1 MGRKEERLRQEG
13 MSFCGRYLTSH
24 GMDAQALMDEIK
36 RRGAYG
42 IPLRIDE
49 ATEREFEE
57 RVMHSCMDTVLV
69 MTCVV
74 LHDEFGFGHSRLDRF
89 KARFNLKSEA
99 MGKGLTTWK
108 EQQEILIRES
118 GIEQDIRFNGDIDE
132 VNE

>member
-1 MGRKEERLRQEG
+1 MSKEERLRAEG
-13 MSFCGRYLTSH
+13 MAFCARYLESH
-24 GMDAQALMDEIK
+24 NYDGYALAEEIK
-36 RRGAYG
+36 RRGASHVPIG
-42 IPLRIDE
+42 ISPS
-49 ATEREFEE
+49 EE
-57 RVMHSCMDTVLV
+57 HEYENRVRRSCLDTVLV
-69 MTCVV
+69 MSLVV

-99 MGKGLTTWK
+99 MGKGLTTWR